1 MATKTG
7 SGFSRKENAVAAA
20 REAVSQALKNM
31 TGGPPDLLVVF
42 ASTVYDLKV
51 LLKEIRATS
60 GTSNIVGCTTAGEF
74 TEAGPNSNS
83 VEIMALK
90 SDAMI
95 FEPVKASGL
104 KTNPAALTHAVKD
117 FQPQCATMSKK
128 GYGHATVMMFID
140 PFVGD
145 GEGVVNALRKH
156 TGAFC
161 QVVGGGAGDDGKFI
175 GANVFL
181 GEEVL
186 SEAAVLVKIFSKNRI
201 GIGAKH
207 GMNNCT
213 KPMRVTKSSGNILQ
227 EIDEKPAFEAY
238 LAFAKTQGVELTRET
253 APAFMMDHEL
263 AIQAGYFTK
272 IRAPFKVHPDG
283 SLQMAAEVP
292 QGSMVCI
299 VDSDAKRLTQ
309 AATEAAEEA
318 KKNLGDSKASGV
330 LVFDCICR
338 KTILGDKFG
347 TEIDAIAS
355 VFEKDTPIV
364 GFATYGEIAQYGGL
378 FNGWHNSTS
387 VVCALPD

>member
-1 MATKTG
+1 
-7 SGFSRKENAVAAA
+7 
-20 REAVSQALKNM
+20 
-31 TGGPPDLLVVF
+31 
-42 ASTVYDLKV
+42 
-51 LLKEIRATS
+51 
-60 GTSNIVGCTTAGEF
+60 
-74 TEAGPNSNS
+74 
-83 VEIMALK
+83 
-90 SDAMI
+90 
-95 FEPVKASGL
+95 
-104 KTNPAALTHAVKD
+104 
-117 FQPQCATMSKK
+117 
-128 GYGHATVMMFID
+128 
-140 PFVGD
+140 
-145 GEGVVNALRKH
+145 
-156 TGAFC
+156 
-161 QVVGGGAGDDGKFI
+161 
-175 GANVFL
+175 
-181 GEEVL
+181 
-186 SEAAVLVKIFSKNRI
+186 
-201 GIGAKH
+201 
-207 GMNNCT
+207 
-213 KPMRVTKSSGNILQ
+213 
-227 EIDEKPAFEAY
+227 
-238 LAFAKTQGVELTRET
+238 VELTHDT

-318 KKNLGDSKASGV
+318 KKNLNGSKASGV

-347 TEIDAIAS
+347 AEIDAIAS